1 MRLILSHVPIEN
13 SINGH
18 VAREGA
24 FTQMGG
30 GSQVF
35 LDRLQNQTEIQNLLN
50 EVFGNKRRINLE
62 EFKRINT
69 EMTSEMFLSILI
81 LLQNS
86 LPCTENFYRY

>member
-1 MRLILSHVPIEN
+1 M
-13 SINGH
+13 IN
-18 VAREGA
+18 
-24 FTQMGG
+24 FTLNFDN
-30 GSQVF
+30 SQVF

-50 EVFGNKRRINLE
+50 DVFGEKRRIDLE

-69 EMTSEMFLSILI
+69 EVTSEMFLSLLI